1 MFRPKIK
8 ISPFKQLCFFK
19 FQLLEWHFTT
29 AWNFATSKSRLKLEK
44 IQERCLRLQLN
55 NCINWYETLLTK
67 SGNYTLEVNRLCIFA
82 TEICETLNG

>member
-29 AWNFATSKSRLKLEK
+29 VWNFTTSKSRLKLEK

-55 NCINWYETLLTK
+55 NCINRYETLLTK

-82 TEICETLNG
+82 TEIYETLNG